1 MLVGPSEEAGASQV
15 PCSAQL
21 GAQRPAHAGGGEP
34 HALGSL
40 HGPAQRPVQV
50 LQLIQ
55 VQGQAAAVGSGV
67 RPGGMLCPPE
77 PRGVLE
83 GDPGHGWG

>member
-1 MLVGPSEEAGASQV
+1 MPR
-15 PCSAQL
+15 SAEL

-40 HGPAQRPVQV
+40 HSPAQGPVQL
-50 LQLIQ
+50 LQLLQ
-55 VQGQAAAVGSGV
+55 VQPQAAVVGSGV

-77 PRGVLE
+77 PLGVSE